1 MNRQLYSLVLP
12 ALLLVLGL
20 AVSAQERNEDNALY
34 ANGYGELITL
44 FQEFRGFQR
53 PRQTDG
59 VPDYTAHAMAEQFKK
74 VQGYQQRLSAI
85 DVAAWPVGQQVDY
98 HVVRAE
104 MNGLEFE
111 HRVRRPWER
120 DPSFYLFSAAGA
132 GPTASGRPR
141 IADLP
146 MSETDVVAFKT
157 QLESVSGLLQ
167 QARKNLSEASG
178 DLARF
183 SLHFLDA
190 ELAIYSNLSDQLSQ
204 HHPELIDDVD
214 TALAAVKDYGAWLE
228 ANLSSMSAPAG
239 IGKENYNWWLK
250 NVHLVPYTWDELYA
264 SLTREYEHAVG
275 ALKIVEHRN
284 RDLPPLKLV
293 ASAQEYTQR
302 WRNDEQYMFDFIRKN
317 KLFTVPD
324 YYTEYNAGQWWNTEG
339 GSGAQDFFEQCRDRD
354 MLAEIAHNS
363 LGHHIDD
370 MMLRRDNRPIRGERR
385 LYDIDMIRNEGMAF
399 GLEEVFHHAGIYE
412 ERPRAEEINLI
423 AKAFRA
429 VRGLADLNIHS
440 NAFTLSD
447 ALEFCYEETPYH
459 WMLKEGHEVWF
470 EMQTTTRAPGWHMG
484 MVLGRI
490 QIMNLIGDA
499 ARVRGEDFVLG
510 EFLDEYRAL
519 GMIPIALLRWEM
531 TGLED
536 EVRKLW

>member
-1 MNRQLYSLVLP
+1 MNRHFHFSVLP

-20 AVSAQERNEDNALY
+20 AVSAQESNDLH
-34 ANGYGELITL
+34 ANGYGELTTL
-44 FQEFRGFQR
+44 FEEFRGFQR
-53 PRQTDG
+53 PKQSDG
-59 VPDYTAHAMAEQFKK
+59 VPDYTAPAMAEQFKK
-74 VQGYQQRLSAI
+74 VQGYQERLSEI
-85 DVAAWPVGQQVDY
+85 DVAEWPVAQQVDY

-111 HRVRRPWER
+111 HRVRIPWAR

-132 GPTASGRPR
+132 GPTAAGRPR
-141 IADLP
+141 IANLP

-157 QLESVSGLLQ
+157 QLQSVSGLLQ
-167 QARKNLSEASG
+167 QARKNLIEASG

-183 SLHFLDA
+183 TLHFLDDEVA
-190 ELAIYSNLSDQLSQ
+190 LYRDLAAQLSK
-204 HHPELIDDVD
+204 HHPRLLADVD
-214 TALAAVKDYGAWLE
+214 TVIAAVQDYGTWLE
-228 ANLSSMSAPAG
+228 ANLSTMNAPAG

-264 SLTREYEHAVG
+264 SLTREFEHAVG

-284 RDLPPLKLV
+284 RDLPPLELV
-293 ASAQEYTQR
+293 SSAEEYAQR

-317 KLFTVPD
+317 ELFTVPD
-324 YYTEYNAGQWWNTEG
+324 YYTEYGLDQWWNAKERN
-339 GSGAQDFFEQCRDRD
+339 GAQDFFEQCRDRD
-354 MLAEIAHNS
+354 MLAEIAHNTF
-363 LGHHIDD
+363 GHHIDA
-370 MMLRRDNRPIRGERR
+370 MMLRRDERPIRGQRR

-399 GLEEVFHHAGIYE
+399 GLEEVFLHAGIYE

-440 NAFTLSD
+440 NEFNLSD

-499 ARVRGEDFVLG
+499 ARVRGDDFVLG

-519 GMIPIALLRWEM
+519 GMIPIALIRWEM
-531 TGLED
+531 TGLDD